1 MRVRGIFTNDSDN
14 CLPHLP
20 TSRAW
25 PGKQGGR
32 CPAPTLWWRT
42 PDGRRAARAPRP
54 RSEPRS
60 RRAAPPPSA
69 TRDLRWTTYLHT
81 PHTRTRRQSDRKD
94 QEGAEREGLKVQ
106 KCVLWRKMICSLP
119 HYRLTGRDWPVSSS
133 FDVNFW
139 VRLFLLP
146 SAGRLQRSRWS
157 VRFFFSSPVS
167 QFWIFEFHIKTVFSR
182 CGWHRFA

>member
-1 MRVRGIFTNDSDN
+1 MRVRGIFMNDSDN

-42 PDGRRAARAPRP
+42 PAGRRAARAPRP

-69 TRDLRWTTYLHT
+69 TRDLRWTTFLHT

-106 KCVLWRKMICSLP
+106 NACFDRRRFVHFRIIAWPAVIGPFLL
-119 HYRLTGRDWPVSSS
+119 RLTSTSESVC
-133 FDVNFW
+133 FCCHLLVNY
-139 VRLFLLP
+139 
-146 SAGRLQRSRWS
+146 SAPGDRS
-157 VRFFFSSPVS
+157 VFFSPL
-167 QFWIFEFHIKTVFSR
+167 FYNFEFSNSI
-182 CGWHRFA
+182 